1 LEKNNPERSLG
12 IDPGLN
18 ITGIGII
25 DIINKKPTLVH
36 FDHIKT
42 SARLQLHER
51 LYKINR
57 ALDGFLKEYK
67 PDRVAIED
75 IFYADNVKTAI
86 VMGHARGAAII
97 AAMENGAT
105 VKAYAPREVKKS
117 VVGNGAATKAQVKFM
132 VARFLQIKEN
142 ISPDDASDALAVA
155 ICAWNRMTLEKQG
168 LK

>member
-1 LEKNNPERSLG
+1 LTNNKTVRILG

-18 ITGIGII
+18 ITGVGII
-25 DIINKKPTLVH
+25 DIIAKKAQLVYYG
-36 FDHIKT
+36 HIKT
-42 SARLQLHER
+42 PARMALHER
-51 LYKINR
+51 IYKINR
-57 ALDGFLKEYK
+57 ALDELMREHK

-105 VKAYAPREVKKS
+105 VKAFAPREVKMS
-117 VVGNGAATKAQVKFM
+117 VVGNGAATKTQVKFM
-132 VARFLQIKEN
+132 VARFLNIKEK

-155 ICAWNRMTLEKQG
+155 LCDWNRMKLEVQG